1 MKILEFGD
9 ASKRKLILIH
19 GFQCPWQVWEEY
31 IEHYKKDFHV
41 IVPILSGH
49 NPEEKEDF
57 ISFSAEAGE
66 LENYIIPRY
75 GRNMYAVYGMS
86 MGGVLAATLWQ
97 NRNLSFEKV
106 VFDGSPL
113 VSLNRFVKRFMK
125 KFYLDIT
132 HKSQQRDKKTVEQAT
147 KVIIPEDKLEHLLR
161 VLDNMSNATV
171 TNSIDSIAEFK
182 LKSDIVTP
190 NTTVYFFHGTAPNEM
205 LAKKSAKYVQ
215 KHYPTTVIKR
225 FSGKFH
231 CENALFHPEIMMEE
245 LNRILLIQ

>member
-9 ASKRKLILIH
+9 VTKRKMILIH

-31 IEHYKKDFHV
+31 IEHYKDDFHV

-75 GRNMYAVYGMS
+75 GKEMYAVYGMS

-245 LNRILLIQ
+245 LNRIL

>member
-31 IEHYKKDFHV
+31 IEHYKKDFLV

-49 NPEEKEDF
+49 NPEKKEDF
-57 ISFSAEAGE
+57 SSFSMEAKI

-75 GRNMYAVYGMS
+75 GKEMYAVYGMS
-86 MGGVLAATLWQ
+86 MGGVLAAMLWQ

-106 VFDGSPL
+106 IFDGSPL

-147 KVIIPEDKLEHLLR
+147 KVIIPEDKLGDLLN

-205 LAKKSAKYVQ
+205 LAKKSAKYIR
-215 KHYPTTVIKR
+215 KHYSTMVIKC
-225 FSGKFH
+225 FQGKFH
-231 CENALFHPEIMMEE
+231 CENALFHPDIMITE
-245 LNRILLIQ
+245 LDTIL

>member
-106 VFDGSPL
+106 IFDGSPL
-113 VSLNRFVKRFMK
+113 VSLNGFMKGFMK

-161 VLDNMSNATV
+161 VLDNMSDATV

-182 LKSDIVTP
+182 LKSDIATL
-190 NTTVYFFHGTAPNEM
+190 NTTVYFFRGTAPNEM
-205 LAKKSAKYVQ
+205 LAKKSAKYIR
-215 KHYPTTVIKR
+215 KHYSTTVIKC
-225 FSGKFH
+225 FQGKFH
-231 CENALFHPEIMMEE
+231 CENALFHPDIMITE
-245 LNRILLIQ
+245 LDTIL

>member
-9 ASKRKLILIH
+9 VTKRKMILIH

-31 IEHYKKDFHV
+31 IEHYKDDFHV

-57 ISFSAEAGE
+57 VSFSEDAKA
-66 LENYIIPRY
+66 LEDYIIPRY
-75 GRNMYAVYGMS
+75 GKNMYAVYGMS

-97 NRNLSFEKV
+97 NMNLSFEKV
-106 VFDGSPL
+106 IFDGSPL
-113 VSLNRFVKRFMK
+113 VSLNGFMKGFMK

>member
-57 ISFSAEAGE
+57 ISFPAEARE

-75 GRNMYAVYGMS
+75 GKEMYAVYGMS

-97 NRNLSFEKV
+97 NRNLFFEKV
-106 VFDGSPL
+106 IFDGSPL
-113 VSLNRFVKRFMK
+113 VSLNGFMKGFMK

-147 KVIIPEDKLEHLLR
+147 KVIIPEEKLNDLLS
-161 VLDNMSNATV
+161 VLDNMSDITV
-171 TNSIDSIAEFK
+171 ANSIDSIAEFK
-182 LKSDIVTP
+182 LKSDIATL

-205 LAKKSAKYVQ
+205 LAKKSAKYIR
-215 KHYPTTVIKR
+215 KHYSTTVIKC
-225 FSGKFH
+225 FQGKFH
-231 CENALFHPEIMMEE
+231 CENALFHPDIMITE
-245 LNRILLIQ
+245 LDTIL

>member
-9 ASKRKLILIH
+9 VTKRKMIPIH

-31 IEHYKKDFHV
+31 IEHYKDDFHV

-75 GRNMYAVYGMS
+75 GKNMYAVYGMS

-97 NRNLSFEKV
+97 NMNLSFEKV
-106 VFDGSPL
+106 IFDGSPL
-113 VSLNRFVKRFMK
+113 VSLNGFMKGFMK

-245 LNRILLIQ
+245 LNRIL

>member
-31 IEHYKKDFHV
+31 IEHYKDDFHV

-57 ISFSAEAGE
+57 VSFSEDAKA
-66 LENYIIPRY
+66 LEDYIIPRY
-75 GRNMYAVYGMS
+75 GKNMYAVYGMS

-97 NRNLSFEKV
+97 NMNLSFEKV
-106 VFDGSPL
+106 IFDGSPL
-113 VSLNRFVKRFMK
+113 VSLNGFMKGFMK

-147 KVIIPEDKLEHLLR
+147 KVIIPEEKLGDLLN
-161 VLDNMSNATV
+161 VLDNMSDETV
-171 TNSIDSIAEFK
+171 ANSIGSIAEFK
-182 LKSDIVTP
+182 LNSDIATP

-245 LNRILLIQ
+245 LNRIL

>member
-57 ISFSAEAGE
+57 ISFSAETRE

-75 GRNMYAVYGMS
+75 GKEMYAAYGMS
-86 MGGVLAATLWQ
+86 MGGVFAAMLWQ

-106 VFDGSPL
+106 IFDGSPL
-113 VSLNRFVKRFMK
+113 VSLNGFMKGFMK

-147 KVIIPEDKLEHLLR
+147 KVIIPEE
-161 VLDNMSNATV
+161 
-171 TNSIDSIAEFK
+171 
-182 LKSDIVTP
+182 KS
-190 NTTVYFFHGTAPNEM
+190 
-205 LAKKSAKYVQ
+205 KYVLSTAQ
-215 KHYPTTVIKR
+215 SAALPNPTY
-225 FSGKFH
+225 SS
-231 CENALFHPEIMMEE
+231 L
-245 LNRILLIQ
+245 